1 MKVYFFILFTLL
13 FACTNSK
20 KYIPADILDK
30 SIFQSSL
37 KDIHLAQASYE
48 LNKKKGEE
56 YANTQLKISF
66 LHVYEKYGISKKSF
80 EEALYYYSENAEEL
94 ELMYIKILEQLNSEK
109 TKLDQKETN

>member
-13 FACTNSK
+13 SACTNTK
-20 KYIPADILDK
+20 KYIPDDILDK

-37 KDIHLAQASYE
+37 KDIHLAQASFE
-48 LNKKKGEE
+48 LNKKKSEE
-56 YANTQLKISF
+56 YANTQLKISY
-66 LHVYEKYGISKKSF
+66 LHIYEKYGISKKSF

-94 ELMYIKILEQLNSEK
+94 ELIYIQILEQLNSEK